1 MLLFWILSRIKKPV
15 HELTRKEQVLAGI
28 AVALVLLFGV
38 AVRVMSWA
46 DTPRASPDAT
56 PPLQLVVHLKLN
68 HGLQEF
74 QAIQQGMTIT
84 QVGQTMKLNFEP
96 KVMELCQRPDVSVR
110 LINRDYTFNEV
121 ILHDGK
127 VVSKNRSLQPDY
139 DD

>member
-1 MLLFWILSRIKKPV
+1 MLLLWILSRINKPG

-28 AVALVLLFGV
+28 AVALVLMFGV

-46 DTPRASPDAT
+46 DTPRASPDAN
-56 PPLQLVVHLKLN
+56 PPLQLVVHLRLD

-74 QAIQQGMTIT
+74 QSIQQGMTIT
-84 QVGQTMKLNFEP
+84 QVGQAMKLNFEP
-96 KVMELCQRPDVSVR
+96 KVMVLCQQPDVSVR
-110 LINRDYTFNEV
+110 LINRNYTFNEV
-121 ILHDGK
+121 ILHEGK